1 MVAILKLKPIMLVFR
16 AYVTSQST
24 LGRLDNSDTVT
35 TFCSTLCP
43 LYFTSSLGAMPKWFE
58 FASILV
64 SRNVGHMLIYS
75 LYIPRN
81 KLFIKHF
88 FANCS
93 GIHTK
98 LV

>member
-43 LYFTSSLGAMPKWFE
+43 LTSLLP
-58 FASILV
+58 LV
-64 SRNVGHMLIYS
+64 QCQNGLN
-75 LYIPRN
+75 LLP
-81 KLFIKHF
+81 F
-88 FANCS
+88 
-93 GIHTK
+93 
-98 LV
+98 